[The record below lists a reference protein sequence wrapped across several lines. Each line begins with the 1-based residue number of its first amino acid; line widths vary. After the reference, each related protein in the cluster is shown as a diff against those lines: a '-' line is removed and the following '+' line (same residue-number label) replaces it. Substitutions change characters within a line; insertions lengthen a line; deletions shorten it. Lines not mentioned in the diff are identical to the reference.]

1 MNRGEDIFIS
11 VWNLH
16 RSPKHWNDADKFI
29 PERWPL
35 DGPNPNETNQE
46 YRSDFNFFYLYL
58 MLLSGIN
65 IDLNGRMESLFFTV
79 LVTYHLVEDQ
89 ENVLGTCLLH
99 LR

>member
-1 MNRGEDIFIS
+1 
-11 VWNLH
+11 
-16 RSPKHWNDADKFI
+16 
-29 PERWPL
+29 
-35 DGPNPNETNQE
+35 
-46 YRSDFNFFYLYL
+46 

>member
-46 YRSDFNFFYLYL
+46 YRSDF
-58 MLLSGIN
+58 I
-65 IDLNGRMESLFFTV
+65 LFFI
-79 LVTYHLVEDQ
+79 YISCFF
-89 ENVLGTCLLH
+89 LGLILI
-99 LR
+99 